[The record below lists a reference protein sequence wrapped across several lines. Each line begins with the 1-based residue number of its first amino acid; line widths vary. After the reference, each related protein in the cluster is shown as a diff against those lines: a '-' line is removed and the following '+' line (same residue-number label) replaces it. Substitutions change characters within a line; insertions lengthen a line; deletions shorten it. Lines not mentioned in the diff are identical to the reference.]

1 MKKRLVI
8 VGGGGFGR
16 EVYAWV
22 NTSPRWRSRAGI
34 NDVVFVDDDASKAP
48 MRAPIVSTLG
58 DYLPGERDVVICAIG
73 APEVRRAVVEVLKSN
88 GAQMAIFIHDR
99 AVLGD
104 NVVVGIGT
112 VVCPDVLVSC
122 DVQIGEYVH
131 INTGCA
137 IGHDVTIGDYVTL
150 SSACNLTGNVV
161 VENDA
166 FLATAVSV
174 IPGKRIGAGSL
185 VGAGSVVLKN
195 VPAGVTV
202 FGNPSVI
209 IGERSI

>member
-8 VGGGGFGR
+8 VGAGGFGR
-16 EVYAWV
+16 EVHSWV

-34 NDVVFVDDDASKAP
+34 GEVVFVDDEASKLP
-48 MRAPIVSTLG
+48 MRAPIVSTVR
-58 DYLPGERDVVICAIG
+58 DYSPGKRDVVICAIG
-73 APEVRRAVVEVLKSN
+73 APDVRRAVVEVLKSK
-88 GAQMAIFIHDR
+88 GARMAIFVHDR

-104 NVVVGIGT
+104 NVIVGIGT

-131 INTGCA
+131 INTGCS

-150 SSACNLTGNVV
+150 SSTCNLTGNVA
-161 VENDA
+161 VEDDA

-202 FGNPSVI
+202 FGNTSTLVGKRPA
-209 IGERSI
+209 

>member
-8 VGGGGFGR
+8 VGAGGFGR
-16 EVYAWV
+16 EVHSWV

-34 NDVVFVDDDASKAP
+34 SEVVFVDDEASKVP
-48 MRAPIVSTLG
+48 MRAPIISTVR
-58 DYLPGERDVVICAIG
+58 DYSPGERNVVICAIG
-73 APEVRRAVVEVLKSN
+73 APGVRRAVVEVLTSK
-88 GAQMAIFIHDR
+88 GAQMAIFVHDR

-122 DVQIGEYVH
+122 DVQIGAYVH
-131 INTGCA
+131 INTGCS

-150 SSACNLTGNVV
+150 SSTCNLTGNVA
-161 VENDA
+161 VEDDA

-202 FGNPSVI
+202 FGNPSTIV
-209 IGERSI
+209 GKRPA